1 MGKKFKS
8 WLLLFLLLSAG
19 QLVIAQDTLPRFTVE
34 DKGAGRIV
42 VSWSNP
48 YNNLVQLAVQR
59 SYDSLKRFSS
69 VFSATSPELPLNGF
83 SDKIVPGLK
92 MYYRIFYVMRGGTYY
107 FTSSMRPGGS
117 VSTVAAYDSRR
128 DKIND
133 SLLNELKTAVKDSGN
148 NTVSNEPIYLKTK
161 DGVLSFMPVDFKAY
175 RDSILTKTNDTLMQI
190 ASDTV
195 LLQPYSPPFIQ
206 RTSEYIFTDRDG
218 YIVVKLPDAGAK
230 KYDVVFLEEDDTVVL
245 ELTGIKESQLTID
258 KTNFYHGGWYKFEL
272 RENGHVKERNRIF
285 LPTDF

>member
-175 RDSILTKTNDTLMQI
+175 RDSILTKTNDTLMQR